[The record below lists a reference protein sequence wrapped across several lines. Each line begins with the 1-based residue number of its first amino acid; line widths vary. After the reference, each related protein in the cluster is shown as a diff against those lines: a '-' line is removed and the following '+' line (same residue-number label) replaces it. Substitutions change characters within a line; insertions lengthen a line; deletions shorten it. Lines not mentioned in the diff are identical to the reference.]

1 MAKLELTFCD
11 VTGTVNKDGS
21 PKKEQLNITMSTGS
35 EHGEGY
41 CYYKVRWTKTILVKD
56 PNIPKKYNSVSSE
69 GSGTMG
75 FAFNLQNARFT
86 KKMYSPNEIYAE
98 VQIAS
103 GTPVSGDIDT
113 KATYTAT
120 IPKDILES
128 SFANKK
134 VILACDDKN
143 VCEDYYIQEV
153 MPTYKKDSMYVTFKI
168 YSPDYLLTQEDYCR
182 TFVSKKLGA
191 EILTDEIKNYKLPYD
206 SNKAVA
212 IDYSNMKHI
221 ILASDDE
228 DGHKA
233 GTEHLFSYLVQYN
246 ESFYDFLKRTTNR
259 WGEFLYYE
267 DKKLVMGYGYAGT
280 NNTEF
285 KNVAESATYCDLT
298 CQQQKQANAGKYNS
312 EAPIDEQIQSN
323 VLKKGEY
330 DTVKTRMNSLANF
343 EKLDGDIYVVKK
355 LAGFLNNDKTIF
367 QFLVDTGV
375 DDIID
380 LEKANKISDE
390 KNDKFN
396 KDYFSKKR
404 TETKFNDN
412 QYNGNEFNQFSEYKP
427 FLNTKTYIEIVEK
440 EFASGRNAIVMD
452 FDTTYPDIKLGQI
465 ITYDGKSYLVVKVEG
480 YQPDILKIVDN
491 TRVVTSVDMTKVL
504 YKVTAVPENRVV
516 IEKEKEVEVEDK
528 TTGKKTKQKQ
538 KFKVYDPTYYP
549 PVIPEGHVRRS
560 GPQLAEVVEGTA
572 DDPLRQNRVRIK
584 YDWQGGKEWSS
595 PWLLSSPGGG
605 ASKSGVYS
613 WHLKGQKVIVDYV
626 AGNIER
632 PYVMGSVET
641 KMPAQMKTYQQVFQT
656 PAEQK
661 ILMTDGSGSG
671 LTALL
676 ASMNPG
682 LKLIQGFWP
691 GSTLPGLDFEKS
703 VNLEGNIELTDKYGF
718 YSIKGSTDERNISI
732 KSPWG
737 DVKINAFTGITISAP
752 NGDVKIKGKNVSI
765 EAGGNLTLTSG
776 KNIKQRWYMDGED
789 ADAVTLASTITKTVT
804 SKAASLLVDI
814 TDLSL
819 IRHLIEVI
827 FKPVE
832 GKVQITAGRYMMLES
847 GGKKAGYPIDAY
859 KQKKMD
865 DYRDAPFGDLV
876 CCKSF
881 EKLKEQVDYNYSRLG
896 SVYNDARQRKEALAT
911 LINEC
916 KNDKNE
922 AQCKGLNEIINAL
935 WDDPTKAKKEI
946 FEFKGIYREIAV
958 NDEVDFGIMA
968 KFLGSVAFM
977 QSFAQIVTDKAF
989 RDQKWADAVA
999 RQNTKKQEMVK
1010 AVKNLALMIK
1020 VLKTFDVSPQQLPAA
1035 YDKLRSVVM
1044 NNKLPDDCLF
1054 LTLKDK
1060 DEYKQFNAEFQVSAD
1075 EKKKVFRK
1083 LVIALVNAFE
1093 IPRSATESDGIGM
1106 KATVFPE
1113 PQPDCSD
1120 ADWTKYCNSIQTL
1133 RKKESKSTWDKVSD
1147 KIASN
1152 IVDPLKGMFDIKGF
1166 MAFNDDC
1173 SFGSSKKGE
1182 ILFASG
1188 DGTMVLDRGIYR
1200 ANVGGW
1206 ENYDDGM
1213 ARPAGNGFV
1222 TRVRN
1227 AMLSL

>member
-35 EHGEGY
+35 EHKEGY
-41 CYYKVRWTKTILVKD
+41 CNYKVTWTKTILVKD
-56 PNIPKKYNSVSSE
+56 PNDPKKYNSKSSKE
-69 GSGTMG
+69 TGTMG

-206 SNKAVA
+206 SNKVVA

-221 ILASDDE
+221 KLASDDE

-396 KDYFSKKR
+396 NDYFSKKR

-632 PYVMGSVET
+632 PYVMGSVEP

-804 SKAASLLVDI
+804 SKAASLLVNI

-819 IRHLIEVI
+819 IRHIIEVI

-832 GKVQITAGRYMMLES
+832 GKLQITAGRYLMMEA
-847 GGKKAGYPIDAY
+847 GGKKAGYPIEAY
-859 KQKKMD
+859 KPKWQDDKKDEND
-865 DYRDAPFGDLV
+865 DDKLCYE
-876 CCKSF
+876 SF
-881 EKLKEQVDYNYSRLG
+881 EKLHLLVYHNYQRHQQMYES
-896 SVYNDARQRKEALAT
+896 ARQSAIVQAQMINACVDKDNNPQCAT
-911 LINEC
+911 LDSIITSLW
-916 KNDKNE
+916 NDPQQDIK
-922 AQCKGLNEIINAL
+922 ALLNFQGVYRDVTK
-935 WDDPTKAKKEI
+935 DDNP
-946 FEFKGIYREIAV
+946 
-958 NDEVDFGIMA
+958 DFAIMA
-968 KFLGSVAFM
+968 KFLKIQQATLVNLAMSDKQKKKKWEQAIAAQQRQKQIMIGSVGLFAMLIRNLKDF
-977 QSFAQIVTDKAF
+977 QLNTDAQIGFEYTQLRDVVTWD
-989 RDQKWADAVA
+989 
-999 RQNTKKQEMVK
+999 N
-1010 AVKNLALMIK
+1010 
-1020 VLKTFDVSPQQLPAA
+1020 
-1035 YDKLRSVVM
+1035 
-1044 NNKLPDDCLF
+1044 LPDDCMF
-1054 LTLKDK
+1054 KKLKDRDPYNK
-1060 DEYKQFNAEFQVSAD
+1060 FAADYHVSDDEI
-1075 EKKKVFRK
+1075 KKVLRK
-1083 LVIALVNAFE
+1083 FFIALVKKFE
-1093 IPRSATESDGIGM
+1093 IKRSATESAGLGLV
-1106 KATVFPE
+1106 ATVFPE
-1113 PQPDCSD
+1113 PSFDCSD
-1120 ADWTKYCNSIQTL
+1120 ADWAKYVRSIQNI
-1133 RKKESKSTWDKVSD
+1133 RKKEEKSTKEKVGEA
-1147 KIASN
+1147 IGNA
-1152 IVDPLKGMFDIKGF
+1152 ILDPLKGMFDYKGF
-1166 MAFNDDC
+1166 KAFYDDF
-1173 SFGSSKKGE
+1173 SYGSSKKGE

-1200 ANVGGW
+1200 ANVGGMDS
-1206 ENYDDGM
+1206 ESDDPM
-1213 ARPAGNGFV
+1213 RPEDNGPA
-1222 TRVRN
+1222 TRVRK
-1227 AMLSL
+1227 AMLRA

>member
-1 MAKLELTFCD
+1 MAKFELTFCG
-11 VTGTVNKDGS
+11 VTDTLKPDGS
-21 PKKEQLNITMSTGS
+21 KESSINITMSTGS
-35 EHGEGY
+35 EHKEGY
-41 CYYKVRWTKTILVKD
+41 CYYKVPWTKTALVRD
-56 PNIPKKYNSVSSE
+56 PNDPRKSSSVKSE
-69 GSGTMG
+69 GSGTTC
-75 FAFNLQNARFT
+75 FALNLQNGRFT
-86 KKMYSPNEIYAE
+86 KKMYSPNEIHAE
-98 VQIAS
+98 VQIAP
-103 GTPVSGDIDT
+103 GTSDNEQKNSNVTLLASIPRDT
-113 KATYTAT
+113 
-120 IPKDILES
+120 LEA
-128 SFANKK
+128 SFLNKK
-134 VILACDDKN
+134 VILKCDDKL
-143 VCEDYYIQEV
+143 VCDDYFVQEIK
-153 MPTYKKDSMYVTFKI
+153 PTYKKDAMYVTFKM
-168 YSPDYLLTQEDYCR
+168 YSPDFLLTQEDYCR
-182 TFVSKKLGA
+182 TFVSQKLG
-191 EILTDEIKNYKLPYD
+191 EDILKNEIKNYKLPYD
-206 SNKAVA
+206 ATKTVDF
-212 IDYSNMKHI
+212 DYANMKHI
-221 ILASDDE
+221 KLAKDK
-228 DGHKA
+228 DGNKA
-233 GTEHLFSYLVQYN
+233 GTEHLFPYLVQYN

-259 WGEFLYYE
+259 WGEFMYYE
-267 DKKLVMGYGYAGT
+267 DKKLLIGYGYAAIA
-280 NNTEF
+280 NTDY
-285 KNVAESATYCDLT
+285 KASAESVTYCDLT
-298 CQQQKQANAGKYNS
+298 SQQKQSNPGQLNA
-312 EAPIDEQIQSN
+312 EAPIDEQI
-323 VLKKGEY
+323 LKNDLLKGKY
-330 DTVKTRMNSLANF
+330 DTVKTRMNSLLHF
-343 EKLDGDIYVVKK
+343 KDLDGDIYVVKK
-355 LAGFLNNDKTIF
+355 LAAFLNNDKTIF

-380 LEKANKISDE
+380 LEKANMLSDE
-390 KNDKFN
+390 KNDKFDS
-396 KDYFSKKR
+396 DYFSKKR
-404 TETKFNDN
+404 KETKFNDN
-412 QYNGNEFNQFSEYKP
+412 QFNGSTEFNQFSEYKP
-427 FLNTKTYIEIVEK
+427 FLNTKEYINIVEK

-465 ITYDGKSYLVVKVEG
+465 ITYDKKTYLVVNVEG
-480 YQPDILKIVDN
+480 YQPEKMAIVDN
-491 TRVVTSVDMTKVL
+491 QYVDVRVDMSKVC
-504 YKVTAVPENRVV
+504 YKVTAVPADSSVV
-516 IEKEKEVEVEDK
+516 EEKEVEVTDK
-528 TTGKKTKQKQ
+528 ETGDKKTEKV
-538 KFKVYDPTYYP
+538 KVYEYTSYP
-549 PVIPEGHVRRS
+549 SVIPEGHIRRS
-560 GPQLAEVVEGTA
+560 GPQLAEVVEGTKE
-572 DDPLRQNRVRIK
+572 DPLRQNRVRIK
-584 YDWQGGKEWSS
+584 YGWQGDKEWSS
-595 PWLLSSPGGG
+595 PWLLYSPAGGS
-605 ASKSGVYS
+605 SKSGAYN
-613 WHLKGQKVIVDYV
+613 WHFPGQKVIVNYV

-632 PYVMGSVET
+632 PYVMGSVEA

-661 ILMTDGSGSG
+661 ILMTDGTGAG

-676 ASMNPG
+676 ASFNPG
-682 LKLIQGFWP
+682 LKLLQGFWP
-691 GSTLPGLDFEKS
+691 GDSLPGLDFEKS
-703 VNLEGNIELTDKYGF
+703 ANLEGNIELTDKYGF
-718 YSIKGSTDERNISI
+718 YSIKGSTNERNISI

-804 SKAASLLVDI
+804 SKAASLLVNI

-819 IRHLIEVI
+819 IRHIIEVI

-916 KNDKNE
+916 KNDKGE
-922 AQCKGLNEIINAL
+922 AQCKGLDEIINAL

-946 FEFKGIYREIAV
+946 FEFKGIYRDVKEDDDIDEDIIKNFLPALGMIAQRRMEDP
-958 NDEVDFGIMA
+958 NFRRRRWQDAI
-968 KFLGSVAFM
+968 
-977 QSFAQIVTDKAF
+977 AQQTIK
-989 RDQKWADAVA
+989 KDA
-999 RQNTKKQEMVK
+999 MVK
-1010 AVKNLALMIK
+1010 AVKKLALMIK

-1075 EKKKVFRK
+1075 ETKKVFRK

-1213 ARPAGNGFV
+1213 DRPAGNGFV

-1227 AMLSL
+1227 VMLSL

>member
-35 EHGEGY
+35 EHKEGY
-41 CYYKVRWTKTILVKD
+41 CNYKVTWTKTILVKD
-56 PNIPKKYNSVSSE
+56 PNDPKKYNSKSSKE
-69 GSGTMG
+69 TGTMG

-396 KDYFSKKR
+396 KDYFCKKR

-632 PYVMGSVET
+632 PYVMGSVEP

-804 SKAASLLVDI
+804 SKAASLLVNI

-819 IRHLIEVI
+819 IRHIIEVI
-827 FKPVE
+827 F
-832 GKVQITAGRYMMLES
+832 MMEA
-847 GGKKAGYPIDAY
+847 GGKKAGYPIEAY
-859 KQKKMD
+859 KPKWQDDKKDEND
-865 DYRDAPFGDLV
+865 DDKLCYE
-876 CCKSF
+876 SF
-881 EKLKEQVDYNYSRLG
+881 EKLHLLVYHNYQRHQQMYES
-896 SVYNDARQRKEALAT
+896 ARQSAIVQAQMINACVDKDNNPQCAT
-911 LINEC
+911 LDSIITSLW
-916 KNDKNE
+916 NDPQQDIK
-922 AQCKGLNEIINAL
+922 ALLNFQGVYRDVTK
-935 WDDPTKAKKEI
+935 DDNP
-946 FEFKGIYREIAV
+946 
-958 NDEVDFGIMA
+958 DFAIMA
-968 KFLGSVAFM
+968 KFLKIQQATLVNLAMSDKQKKKKWEEAIAAQQRQKQIMIGSVGLFAMLIRNLKDF
-977 QSFAQIVTDKAF
+977 QLNTDAQIGFEYTQLRDVVTWD
-989 RDQKWADAVA
+989 
-999 RQNTKKQEMVK
+999 N
-1010 AVKNLALMIK
+1010 
-1020 VLKTFDVSPQQLPAA
+1020 
-1035 YDKLRSVVM
+1035 
-1044 NNKLPDDCLF
+1044 LPDDCMF
-1054 LTLKDK
+1054 KKLKDRDPYNK
-1060 DEYKQFNAEFQVSAD
+1060 FAADYHVSDDEI
-1075 EKKKVFRK
+1075 KKVLRK
-1083 LVIALVNAFE
+1083 FFIALVKKFE
-1093 IPRSATESDGIGM
+1093 IKRSATESAGLGLV
-1106 KATVFPE
+1106 ATVFPE
-1113 PQPDCSD
+1113 PSFDCSD
-1120 ADWTKYCNSIQTL
+1120 ADWAKYVRSIQNI
-1133 RKKESKSTWDKVSD
+1133 RKKEEKSTKEKVGEA
-1147 KIASN
+1147 IGNA
-1152 IVDPLKGMFDIKGF
+1152 ILDPLKGMFDYKGF
-1166 MAFNDDC
+1166 KAFYDDF
-1173 SFGSSKKGE
+1173 SYGSSKKGE

-1200 ANVGGW
+1200 ANVGGMDS
-1206 ENYDDGM
+1206 ESDDPM
-1213 ARPAGNGFV
+1213 RPEDNGPA
-1222 TRVRN
+1222 TRVRK
-1227 AMLSL
+1227 AMLRA

>member
-35 EHGEGY
+35 EHKEGY
-41 CYYKVRWTKTILVKD
+41 CYYKVTWTKTILVKD
-56 PNIPKKYNSVSSE
+56 PNDPKKYNSKSSKE
-69 GSGTMG
+69 TGTMG

-632 PYVMGSVET
+632 PYVMGSVEP

-804 SKAASLLVDI
+804 SKAASLLVNI

-819 IRHLIEVI
+819 IRHIIEVI
-827 FKPVE
+827 F
-832 GKVQITAGRYMMLES
+832 
-847 GGKKAGYPIDAY
+847 YPIEAY
-859 KQKKMD
+859 KPKWQDDKKD
-865 DYRDAPFGDLV
+865 ENDNDKLCYE
-876 CCKSF
+876 SF
-881 EKLKEQVDYNYSRLG
+881 EKLHLLVYHNYQRHQQMYES
-896 SVYNDARQRKEALAT
+896 ARQSAIVQAQMINACVDKDNNPQCAT
-911 LINEC
+911 LDSIITSLW
-916 KNDKNE
+916 NDPQQDIK
-922 AQCKGLNEIINAL
+922 ALLNFQGVYRDVTK
-935 WDDPTKAKKEI
+935 DDNP
-946 FEFKGIYREIAV
+946 
-958 NDEVDFGIMA
+958 DFAIMA
-968 KFLGSVAFM
+968 KFLKIQQATLVNLAMSDKQKKKKWEEAIAAQQRQKQIMIGSVGLFAMLIRNLKDF
-977 QSFAQIVTDKAF
+977 QLNTDAQIGFEYTQLRDVVTWD
-989 RDQKWADAVA
+989 
-999 RQNTKKQEMVK
+999 N
-1010 AVKNLALMIK
+1010 
-1020 VLKTFDVSPQQLPAA
+1020 
-1035 YDKLRSVVM
+1035 
-1044 NNKLPDDCLF
+1044 LPDDCMF
-1054 LTLKDK
+1054 KKLKDRDPYNK
-1060 DEYKQFNAEFQVSAD
+1060 FAADYHVSDDEI
-1075 EKKKVFRK
+1075 KKVLRK
-1083 LVIALVNAFE
+1083 FFIALVKKFE
-1093 IPRSATESDGIGM
+1093 IKRSATESAGLGLV
-1106 KATVFPE
+1106 ATVFPE
-1113 PQPDCSD
+1113 PSFDCSD
-1120 ADWTKYCNSIQTL
+1120 ADWAKYVRSIQNI
-1133 RKKESKSTWDKVSD
+1133 RKKEEKSTKEKVGEA
-1147 KIASN
+1147 IGNA
-1152 IVDPLKGMFDIKGF
+1152 ILDPLKGMFDYKGF
-1166 MAFNDDC
+1166 KAFYDDF
-1173 SFGSSKKGE
+1173 SYGSSKKGE

-1200 ANVGGW
+1200 ANVGGMDS
-1206 ENYDDGM
+1206 ESDDPM
-1213 ARPAGNGFV
+1213 RPEDNGPA
-1222 TRVRN
+1222 TRVRK
-1227 AMLSL
+1227 AMLRA

>member
-1 MAKLELTFCD
+1 
-11 VTGTVNKDGS
+11 
-21 PKKEQLNITMSTGS
+21 
-35 EHGEGY
+35 
-41 CYYKVRWTKTILVKD
+41 
-56 PNIPKKYNSVSSE
+56 
-69 GSGTMG
+69 
-75 FAFNLQNARFT
+75 
-86 KKMYSPNEIYAE
+86 
-98 VQIAS
+98 
-103 GTPVSGDIDT
+103 
-113 KATYTAT
+113 
-120 IPKDILES
+120 
-128 SFANKK
+128 
-134 VILACDDKN
+134 
-143 VCEDYYIQEV
+143 
-153 MPTYKKDSMYVTFKI
+153 
-168 YSPDYLLTQEDYCR
+168 
-182 TFVSKKLGA
+182 
-191 EILTDEIKNYKLPYD
+191 
-206 SNKAVA
+206 
-212 IDYSNMKHI
+212 
-221 ILASDDE
+221 
-228 DGHKA
+228 
-233 GTEHLFSYLVQYN
+233 
-246 ESFYDFLKRTTNR
+246 
-259 WGEFLYYE
+259 
-267 DKKLVMGYGYAGT
+267 
-280 NNTEF
+280 
-285 KNVAESATYCDLT
+285 
-298 CQQQKQANAGKYNS
+298 
-312 EAPIDEQIQSN
+312 
-323 VLKKGEY
+323 
-330 DTVKTRMNSLANF
+330 
-343 EKLDGDIYVVKK
+343 
-355 LAGFLNNDKTIF
+355 
-367 QFLVDTGV
+367 
-375 DDIID
+375 
-380 LEKANKISDE
+380 
-390 KNDKFN
+390 
-396 KDYFSKKR
+396 
-404 TETKFNDN
+404 
-412 QYNGNEFNQFSEYKP
+412 
-427 FLNTKTYIEIVEK
+427 
-440 EFASGRNAIVMD
+440 
-452 FDTTYPDIKLGQI
+452 
-465 ITYDGKSYLVVKVEG
+465 
-480 YQPDILKIVDN
+480 
-491 TRVVTSVDMTKVL
+491 
-504 YKVTAVPENRVV
+504 
-516 IEKEKEVEVEDK
+516 
-528 TTGKKTKQKQ
+528 
-538 KFKVYDPTYYP
+538 
-549 PVIPEGHVRRS
+549 
-560 GPQLAEVVEGTA
+560 
-572 DDPLRQNRVRIK
+572 
-584 YDWQGGKEWSS
+584 
-595 PWLLSSPGGG
+595 
-605 ASKSGVYS
+605 
-613 WHLKGQKVIVDYV
+613 
-626 AGNIER
+626 
-632 PYVMGSVET
+632 
-641 KMPAQMKTYQQVFQT
+641 MPAQMKTYQQVFQT

-661 ILMTDGSGSG
+661 ILMTDGTGAG

-676 ASMNPG
+676 ASFNPG
-682 LKLIQGFWP
+682 LKLLQGFWP
-691 GSTLPGLDFEKS
+691 GDSLPGLDFEKS
-703 VNLEGNIELTDKYGF
+703 ANLEGNIELTDKYGF
-718 YSIKGSTDERNISI
+718 YSIKGSTNDRNVSI

-737 DVKINAFTGITISAP
+737 DVKIDAFTGITISAP

-804 SKAASLLVDI
+804 SKAASLLVNI

-819 IRHLIEVI
+819 IRHIIEVI

-916 KNDKNE
+916 KNDKGE
-922 AQCKGLNEIINAL
+922 AQCKGLDEIINAL

-946 FEFKGIYREIAV
+946 FEFKGIYRDVKEDDDIDEDIIKNFLPALGMIAQRRMEDP
-958 NDEVDFGIMA
+958 N
-968 KFLGSVAFM
+968 
-977 QSFAQIVTDKAF
+977 F
-989 RDQKWADAVA
+989 RRRRWQDAIS
-999 RQNTKKQEMVK
+999 QQTIKKDAMVK
-1010 AVKNLALMIK
+1010 AVKKLALMIK

-1075 EKKKVFRK
+1075 ETKKVFRK

-1213 ARPAGNGFV
+1213 DRPAGNGFV

-1227 AMLSL
+1227 VMLSL

>member
-35 EHGEGY
+35 EHKEGY
-41 CYYKVRWTKTILVKD
+41 CNYKVTWTKTILVKD
-56 PNIPKKYNSVSSE
+56 PNDPKKYNSKSSKE
-69 GSGTMG
+69 TGTMG

-168 YSPDYLLTQEDYCR
+168 YSPDYMLTQEDYCR

-528 TTGKKTKQKQ
+528 TTGQKTKQKQ

-632 PYVMGSVET
+632 PYVMGSVEP

-804 SKAASLLVDI
+804 SKAASLLVNI

-819 IRHLIEVI
+819 IRHIIEVI
-827 FKPVE
+827 F
-832 GKVQITAGRYMMLES
+832 
-847 GGKKAGYPIDAY
+847 GGKKAGYPIEAY
-859 KQKKMD
+859 KPKWQDDKKDEND
-865 DYRDAPFGDLV
+865 DDKLCYE
-876 CCKSF
+876 SF
-881 EKLKEQVDYNYSRLG
+881 EKLHLLVYHNYQRHQQMYES
-896 SVYNDARQRKEALAT
+896 ARQSAIVQAQMINACVDKDNNPQCAT
-911 LINEC
+911 LDSIITSLW
-916 KNDKNE
+916 NDPQQDIK
-922 AQCKGLNEIINAL
+922 ALLNFQGVYRDVTK
-935 WDDPTKAKKEI
+935 DDNP
-946 FEFKGIYREIAV
+946 
-958 NDEVDFGIMA
+958 DFAIMA
-968 KFLGSVAFM
+968 KFLKIQQATLVNLAMSDKQKKKKWEQAIAAQQRQKQIMIGSVGLFAMLIRNLKDF
-977 QSFAQIVTDKAF
+977 QLNTDAQIGFEYTQLRDVVTWD
-989 RDQKWADAVA
+989 
-999 RQNTKKQEMVK
+999 N
-1010 AVKNLALMIK
+1010 
-1020 VLKTFDVSPQQLPAA
+1020 
-1035 YDKLRSVVM
+1035 
-1044 NNKLPDDCLF
+1044 LPDDCMF
-1054 LTLKDK
+1054 KKLKDRDPYNK
-1060 DEYKQFNAEFQVSAD
+1060 FAADYHVSDDEI
-1075 EKKKVFRK
+1075 KKVLRK
-1083 LVIALVNAFE
+1083 FFIALVKKFE
-1093 IPRSATESDGIGM
+1093 IKRSATESAGLGLV
-1106 KATVFPE
+1106 ATVFPE
-1113 PQPDCSD
+1113 PSFDCSD
-1120 ADWTKYCNSIQTL
+1120 ADWAKYVRSIQNI
-1133 RKKESKSTWDKVSD
+1133 RKKEEKSTKEKVGEA
-1147 KIASN
+1147 IGNA
-1152 IVDPLKGMFDIKGF
+1152 ILDPLKGMFDYKGF
-1166 MAFNDDC
+1166 MAFYDDF
-1173 SFGSSKKGE
+1173 SYGSSKKGE

-1200 ANVGGW
+1200 ANVGGMDS
-1206 ENYDDGM
+1206 ESDDPM
-1213 ARPAGNGFV
+1213 RPEDNGPA
-1222 TRVRN
+1222 TRVRK
-1227 AMLSL
+1227 AMLRA

>member
-1 MAKLELTFCD
+1 MAKLELTFWG
-11 VTGTVNKDGS
+11 VTGTLNSDGS
-21 PKKEQLNITMSTGS
+21 PKGPINITMTTGS
-35 EHGEGY
+35 EHKEGY
-41 CYYKVRWTKTILVKD
+41 CYYDVPWTKITLVRNANNPTKFD
-56 PNIPKKYNSVSSE
+56 PISSE
-69 GSGTMG
+69 SSGRIC
-75 FAFNLQNARFT
+75 FALNLQNGRFT

-98 VQIAS
+98 IQIAPGS
-103 GTPVSGDIDT
+103 EDDSQEDDNVTYLASIARDT
-113 KATYTAT
+113 
-120 IPKDILES
+120 LEA
-128 SFANKK
+128 SFLNKK
-134 VILACDDKN
+134 VTLKCDDKM
-143 VCEDYYIQEV
+143 VCEDYYVQEI
-153 MPTYKKDSMYVTFKI
+153 MPTYKKDAMYVTFKM
-168 YSPDYLLTQEDYCR
+168 YSPDFLLTQENYCR

-191 EILTDEIKNYKLPYD
+191 EILTDEIKNYTLPFD
-206 SNKAVA
+206 SKTAVS
-212 IDYSNMKHI
+212 IDFANMKHI
-221 ILASDDE
+221 KLAKDDE

-267 DKKLVMGYGYAGT
+267 DKKLLMGYGYAGT
-280 NNTEF
+280 NNTDY
-285 KNVAESATYCDLT
+285 KNVASSATYSDLT
-298 CQQQKQANAGKYNS
+298 SQLKQSNAGTFNS
-312 EAPIDEQIQSN
+312 EAPIDAQIQSN
-323 VLKKGEY
+323 LLTKGKY
-330 DTVKTRMNSLANF
+330 DTVKTRMNSLADFKN
-343 EKLDGDIYVVKK
+343 LDGDIYVVKK
-355 LAGFLNNDKTIF
+355 LAAFLNNDKTIF

-380 LEKANKISDE
+380 LEKANMLSDE
-390 KNDKFN
+390 KNDKFDS
-396 KDYFSKKR
+396 DYFSKKR
-404 TETKFNDN
+404 KETKFNDN
-412 QYNGNEFNQFSEYKP
+412 QFNGSTEFNQFSEYKP
-427 FLNTKTYIEIVEK
+427 FLDTKAYIGIVEK

-452 FDTTYPDIKLGQI
+452 FDTTYPDIKLGQVVI
-465 ITYDGKSYLVVKVEG
+465 YDKKNYLVVKVEG
-480 YQPDILKIVDN
+480 YQPEVLKIVDN
-491 TRVVTSVDMTKVL
+491 TRVVHMVDMTKVC

-516 IEKEKEVEVEDK
+516 TEEEKEVEVEDK
-528 TTGKKTKQKQ
+528 KTGQKKKEKQKV
-538 KFKVYDPTYYP
+538 KVYDPTYYP
-549 PVIPEGHVRRS
+549 PVIPEGHIRRS
-560 GPQLAEVVEGTA
+560 GPQLAEVVEGTK
-572 DDPLRQNRVRIK
+572 DDPLRKNRVRIK
-584 YDWQGGKEWSS
+584 YDWQGDKEWSS
-595 PWLLSSPGGG
+595 PWLLYSPGGG
-605 ASKSGVYS
+605 ASKAGVYS
-613 WHLKGQKVIVDYV
+613 WHEKGQKVMVDYV

-632 PYVMGSVET
+632 PYVTGSVELG
-641 KMPAQMKTYQQVFQT
+641 MPAQLKTYQQVFQT

-661 ILMTDGSGSG
+661 ILMTDGTGAG

-676 ASMNPG
+676 ASINPG
-682 LKLIQGFWP
+682 FKLIQSFWP
-691 GSTLPGLDFEKS
+691 GSTLPGLDFEKN

-718 YSIKGSTDERNISI
+718 YSIKGSTNDRNVSI

-737 DVKINAFTGITISAP
+737 DVKIDAFTGITISAP

-804 SKAASLLVDI
+804 SKAASLLVNI

-819 IRHLIEVI
+819 IRHIIEVI

-916 KNDKNE
+916 KNDKGE
-922 AQCKGLNEIINAL
+922 AQCKGLDEIINSL

-946 FEFKGIYREIAV
+946 FEFKGIYRDVKEDDDI
-958 NDEVDFGIMA
+958 DEAIIR
-968 KFLGSVAFM
+968 KFLALGMVAQRRMEDPNFRRRRW
-977 QSFAQIVTDKAF
+977 QDAIAQQTIK
-989 RDQKWADAVA
+989 KDA
-999 RQNTKKQEMVK
+999 MVK
-1010 AVKNLALMIK
+1010 AVKKLALMIK

-1213 ARPAGNGFV
+1213 DRPAGNGFV

>member
-21 PKKEQLNITMSTGS
+21 PTKEQLNITMSTGS
-35 EHGEGY
+35 EHKEGY
-41 CYYKVRWTKTILVKD
+41 CYYKVTWTKTILVKD
-56 PNIPKKYNSVSSE
+56 PNDPKKYNSKSSKE
-69 GSGTMG
+69 TGTMG

-528 TTGKKTKQKQ
+528 TTGQKTKQKQ

-632 PYVMGSVET
+632 PYVMGSVEP

-776 KNIKQRWYMDGED
+776 KNI
-789 ADAVTLASTITKTVT
+789 STITKTVT
-804 SKAASLLVDI
+804 SKAASLLVNI

-819 IRHLIEVI
+819 IRHIIEVI

-832 GKVQITAGRYMMLES
+832 GKLQITAGRYLMMEA
-847 GGKKAGYPIDAY
+847 GGKKAGYPIEAY
-859 KQKKMD
+859 KPKWQDDKKDEND
-865 DYRDAPFGDLV
+865 DDKLCYE
-876 CCKSF
+876 SF
-881 EKLKEQVDYNYSRLG
+881 EKLHLLVYHNYQRHQQMYES
-896 SVYNDARQRKEALAT
+896 ARQSAIVQAQMINACVDKDNNPQCAT
-911 LINEC
+911 LDSIITSLW
-916 KNDKNE
+916 NDPQQDIK
-922 AQCKGLNEIINAL
+922 ALLNFQGVYRDVTK
-935 WDDPTKAKKEI
+935 DDNP
-946 FEFKGIYREIAV
+946 
-958 NDEVDFGIMA
+958 DFAIMA
-968 KFLGSVAFM
+968 KFLKIQQATLVNLAMSDKQKKKKWEEAIAAQQRQKQIMIGSVGLFAMLIRNLKDFLLNTD
-977 QSFAQIVTDKAF
+977 AQIGFEYTQLRDVVTWD
-989 RDQKWADAVA
+989 
-999 RQNTKKQEMVK
+999 N
-1010 AVKNLALMIK
+1010 
-1020 VLKTFDVSPQQLPAA
+1020 
-1035 YDKLRSVVM
+1035 
-1044 NNKLPDDCLF
+1044 LPDDCMF
-1054 LTLKDK
+1054 KKLKDRDPYNK
-1060 DEYKQFNAEFQVSAD
+1060 FAADYHVSDDEI
-1075 EKKKVFRK
+1075 KKVLRK
-1083 LVIALVNAFE
+1083 FFIALVKKFE
-1093 IPRSATESDGIGM
+1093 IKRSATESAGLGLV
-1106 KATVFPE
+1106 ATVFPE
-1113 PQPDCSD
+1113 PSFDCSD
-1120 ADWTKYCNSIQTL
+1120 ADWAKYVRSIQNI
-1133 RKKESKSTWDKVSD
+1133 RKKEEKSTKEKVGEA
-1147 KIASN
+1147 IGNA
-1152 IVDPLKGMFDIKGF
+1152 ILDPLKGMFDYKGF
-1166 MAFNDDC
+1166 KAFYDDF
-1173 SFGSSKKGE
+1173 SYGSSKKGE

-1200 ANVGGW
+1200 ANVGGMDS
-1206 ENYDDGM
+1206 ESDDPM
-1213 ARPAGNGFV
+1213 RPEDNGPA
-1222 TRVRN
+1222 TRVRK
-1227 AMLSL
+1227 AMLRA

>member
-35 EHGEGY
+35 EHKEGY
-41 CYYKVRWTKTILVKD
+41 CYYKVTWTKTILVKD
-56 PNIPKKYNSVSSE
+56 PNDPKKYNSKSSKE
-69 GSGTMG
+69 TGTMG

-632 PYVMGSVET
+632 PYVMGSVEP

-804 SKAASLLVDI
+804 SKAASLLVNI

-819 IRHLIEVI
+819 IRHIIEVI
-827 FKPVE
+827 F
-832 GKVQITAGRYMMLES
+832 
-847 GGKKAGYPIDAY
+847 GGKKAGYPIEAY
-859 KQKKMD
+859 KPKWQDDKKD
-865 DYRDAPFGDLV
+865 ENDNDKLCYE
-876 CCKSF
+876 SF
-881 EKLKEQVDYNYSRLG
+881 EKLHLLVYHNYQRHQQMYES
-896 SVYNDARQRKEALAT
+896 ARQSAIVQAQMINACVDKDNNPQCAT
-911 LINEC
+911 LDSIITSLW
-916 KNDKNE
+916 NDPQQDIK
-922 AQCKGLNEIINAL
+922 ALLNFQGVYRDVTK
-935 WDDPTKAKKEI
+935 DDNP
-946 FEFKGIYREIAV
+946 
-958 NDEVDFGIMA
+958 DFAIMA
-968 KFLGSVAFM
+968 KFLKIQQATLVNLAMSDKQKKKKWEEAIAAQQRQKQIMIGSVGLFAMLIRNLKDF
-977 QSFAQIVTDKAF
+977 QLNTDAQIGFEYTQLRDVVTWD
-989 RDQKWADAVA
+989 
-999 RQNTKKQEMVK
+999 N
-1010 AVKNLALMIK
+1010 
-1020 VLKTFDVSPQQLPAA
+1020 
-1035 YDKLRSVVM
+1035 
-1044 NNKLPDDCLF
+1044 LPDDCMF
-1054 LTLKDK
+1054 KKLKDRDPYNK
-1060 DEYKQFNAEFQVSAD
+1060 FAADYHVSDDEI
-1075 EKKKVFRK
+1075 KKVLRK
-1083 LVIALVNAFE
+1083 FFIALVKKFE
-1093 IPRSATESDGIGM
+1093 IKRSATESAGLGLV
-1106 KATVFPE
+1106 ATVFPE
-1113 PQPDCSD
+1113 PSFDCSD
-1120 ADWTKYCNSIQTL
+1120 ADWAKYVRSIQNI
-1133 RKKESKSTWDKVSD
+1133 RKKEEKSTKEKVGEA
-1147 KIASN
+1147 IGNA
-1152 IVDPLKGMFDIKGF
+1152 ILDPLKGMFDYKGF
-1166 MAFNDDC
+1166 KAFYDDF
-1173 SFGSSKKGE
+1173 SYGSSKKGE

-1200 ANVGGW
+1200 ANVGGMDS
-1206 ENYDDGM
+1206 ESDDPM
-1213 ARPAGNGFV
+1213 RPEDNGPA
-1222 TRVRN
+1222 TRVRK
-1227 AMLSL
+1227 AMLRA

>member
-35 EHGEGY
+35 EHKEGY
-41 CYYKVRWTKTILVKD
+41 CNYKVTWTKTILVKD
-56 PNIPKKYNSVSSE
+56 PNDPKKYNSKSSKE
-69 GSGTMG
+69 TGTMG

-528 TTGKKTKQKQ
+528 TTGQKTKQKQ

-632 PYVMGSVET
+632 PYVMGSVEP

-819 IRHLIEVI
+819 IRHIIEVI

-832 GKVQITAGRYMMLES
+832 GKLQITAGRYLMMEA
-847 GGKKAGYPIDAY
+847 GGKKAGYPIEAY
-859 KQKKMD
+859 KPKWQDDKKDEND
-865 DYRDAPFGDLV
+865 DDKLCYE
-876 CCKSF
+876 SF
-881 EKLKEQVDYNYSRLG
+881 EKLHLLVYHNYQRHQQMYES
-896 SVYNDARQRKEALAT
+896 ARQSAIVQAQMINACVDKDNNPQCAT
-911 LINEC
+911 LDSIITSLW
-916 KNDKNE
+916 NDPQQDIK
-922 AQCKGLNEIINAL
+922 ALLNFQGVYRDVTK
-935 WDDPTKAKKEI
+935 DDNP
-946 FEFKGIYREIAV
+946 
-958 NDEVDFGIMA
+958 DFAIMA
-968 KFLGSVAFM
+968 KFLKIQQATLVNLAMSDKQKKKKWEQAIAAQQRQKQIMIGSVGLFAMLIRNLKDF
-977 QSFAQIVTDKAF
+977 QLNTDAQIGFEYTQLRDVVTWD
-989 RDQKWADAVA
+989 
-999 RQNTKKQEMVK
+999 N
-1010 AVKNLALMIK
+1010 
-1020 VLKTFDVSPQQLPAA
+1020 
-1035 YDKLRSVVM
+1035 
-1044 NNKLPDDCLF
+1044 LPDDCMF
-1054 LTLKDK
+1054 KKLKDRDPYNK
-1060 DEYKQFNAEFQVSAD
+1060 FAADYHVSDDEI
-1075 EKKKVFRK
+1075 KKVLRK
-1083 LVIALVNAFE
+1083 FFIALVKKFE
-1093 IPRSATESDGIGM
+1093 IKRSATESAGLGLV
-1106 KATVFPE
+1106 ATVFPE
-1113 PQPDCSD
+1113 PSFDCSD
-1120 ADWTKYCNSIQTL
+1120 ADWAKYVRSIQNI
-1133 RKKESKSTWDKVSD
+1133 RKKKEKSTKEKVGEA
-1147 KIASN
+1147 IGNA
-1152 IVDPLKGMFDIKGF
+1152 ILDPLKGMFDYKGF
-1166 MAFNDDC
+1166 KAFYDDF
-1173 SFGSSKKGE
+1173 SYGSSKKGE

-1200 ANVGGW
+1200 ANVGGMDS
-1206 ENYDDGM
+1206 ESDDPM
-1213 ARPAGNGFV
+1213 RPEDNGPA
-1222 TRVRN
+1222 TRVRK
-1227 AMLSL
+1227 AMLRA

>member
-35 EHGEGY
+35 EHKEGY
-41 CYYKVRWTKTILVKD
+41 CNYKVTWTKTILVKD
-56 PNIPKKYNSVSSE
+56 PNDPKKYNSKSSKE
-69 GSGTMG
+69 TGTMG

-528 TTGKKTKQKQ
+528 TTGQKTKQKQ

-632 PYVMGSVET
+632 PYVMGSVEP

-804 SKAASLLVDI
+804 SKAASLLVNI

-819 IRHLIEVI
+819 IRHIIEVI
-827 FKPVE
+827 F
-832 GKVQITAGRYMMLES
+832 MMEA
-847 GGKKAGYPIDAY
+847 GGKKAGYPIEAY
-859 KQKKMD
+859 KPKWQDDKKDEND
-865 DYRDAPFGDLV
+865 DDKLCYE
-876 CCKSF
+876 SF
-881 EKLKEQVDYNYSRLG
+881 EKLHLLVYHNYQRHQQMYES
-896 SVYNDARQRKEALAT
+896 ARQSAIVQAQMINACVDKDNNPQCAT
-911 LINEC
+911 LDSIITSLW
-916 KNDKNE
+916 NDPQQDIK
-922 AQCKGLNEIINAL
+922 ALLNFQGVYRDVTK
-935 WDDPTKAKKEI
+935 DDNP
-946 FEFKGIYREIAV
+946 
-958 NDEVDFGIMA
+958 DFAIMA
-968 KFLGSVAFM
+968 KFLKIQQATLVNLAMSDKQKKKKWEQAIAAQQRQKQIMIGSVGLFAMLIRNLKDF
-977 QSFAQIVTDKAF
+977 QLNTDAQIGFEYTQLRDVVTWD
-989 RDQKWADAVA
+989 
-999 RQNTKKQEMVK
+999 N
-1010 AVKNLALMIK
+1010 
-1020 VLKTFDVSPQQLPAA
+1020 
-1035 YDKLRSVVM
+1035 
-1044 NNKLPDDCLF
+1044 LPDDCMF
-1054 LTLKDK
+1054 KKLKDRDPYNK
-1060 DEYKQFNAEFQVSAD
+1060 FAADYHVSDDEI
-1075 EKKKVFRK
+1075 KKVLRK
-1083 LVIALVNAFE
+1083 FFIALVKKFE
-1093 IPRSATESDGIGM
+1093 IKRSATESAGLGLV
-1106 KATVFPE
+1106 ATVFPE
-1113 PQPDCSD
+1113 PSFDCSD
-1120 ADWTKYCNSIQTL
+1120 ADWAKYVRSIQNI
-1133 RKKESKSTWDKVSD
+1133 RKKKEKSTKEKVGEA
-1147 KIASN
+1147 IGNA
-1152 IVDPLKGMFDIKGF
+1152 ILDPLKGMFDYKGF
-1166 MAFNDDC
+1166 KAFYDDF
-1173 SFGSSKKGE
+1173 SYGSSKKGE

-1200 ANVGGW
+1200 ANVGGMDS
-1206 ENYDDGM
+1206 ESDDPM
-1213 ARPAGNGFV
+1213 RPEDNGPA
-1222 TRVRN
+1222 TRVRK
-1227 AMLSL
+1227 AMLRA

>member
-35 EHGEGY
+35 EHKEGY
-41 CYYKVRWTKTILVKD
+41 CYYKVTWTKTILVKD
-56 PNIPKKYNSVSSE
+56 PNDPKKYNSKSSKE
-69 GSGTMG
+69 TGTMG

-632 PYVMGSVET
+632 PYVMGSVEP

-804 SKAASLLVDI
+804 SKAASLLVNI

-819 IRHLIEVI
+819 IRHIIEVI
-827 FKPVE
+827 F
-832 GKVQITAGRYMMLES
+832 GRYLMMEA
-847 GGKKAGYPIDAY
+847 GGKKAGYPIEAY
-859 KQKKMD
+859 KPKWQDDKKDEND
-865 DYRDAPFGDLV
+865 DDKLCYE
-876 CCKSF
+876 SF
-881 EKLKEQVDYNYSRLG
+881 EKLHLLVYHNYQRHQQMYES
-896 SVYNDARQRKEALAT
+896 ARQSAIVQAQMINACVDKDNNPQCAT
-911 LINEC
+911 LDSIITSLW
-916 KNDKNE
+916 NDPQQDIK
-922 AQCKGLNEIINAL
+922 ALLNFQGVYRDVTK
-935 WDDPTKAKKEI
+935 DDNP
-946 FEFKGIYREIAV
+946 
-958 NDEVDFGIMA
+958 DFAIMA
-968 KFLGSVAFM
+968 KFLKIQQATLVNLAMSDKQKKKKWEEAIAAQQRQKQIMIGSVGLFAMLIRNLKDFLLNTD
-977 QSFAQIVTDKAF
+977 AQIGFEYTQLRDVVTWD
-989 RDQKWADAVA
+989 
-999 RQNTKKQEMVK
+999 N
-1010 AVKNLALMIK
+1010 
-1020 VLKTFDVSPQQLPAA
+1020 
-1035 YDKLRSVVM
+1035 
-1044 NNKLPDDCLF
+1044 LPDDCMF
-1054 LTLKDK
+1054 KKLKDRDPYNK
-1060 DEYKQFNAEFQVSAD
+1060 FAADYHVSDDEI
-1075 EKKKVFRK
+1075 KKVLRK
-1083 LVIALVNAFE
+1083 FFIALVKKFE
-1093 IPRSATESDGIGM
+1093 IKRSATESAGLGLV
-1106 KATVFPE
+1106 ATVFPE
-1113 PQPDCSD
+1113 PSFDCSD
-1120 ADWTKYCNSIQTL
+1120 ADWAKYVRSIQNI
-1133 RKKESKSTWDKVSD
+1133 RKKEEKSTKEKVGEA
-1147 KIASN
+1147 IGNA
-1152 IVDPLKGMFDIKGF
+1152 ILDPLKGMFDYKGF
-1166 MAFNDDC
+1166 KAFYDDF
-1173 SFGSSKKGE
+1173 SYGSSKKGE

-1200 ANVGGW
+1200 ANVGGMDS
-1206 ENYDDGM
+1206 ESDDPM
-1213 ARPAGNGFV
+1213 RPEDNGPA
-1222 TRVRN
+1222 TRVRK
-1227 AMLSL
+1227 AMLRA

>member
-35 EHGEGY
+35 EHKEGY
-41 CYYKVRWTKTILVKD
+41 CYYKVTWTKTILVKD
-56 PNIPKKYNSVSSE
+56 PNDPKKYNSKSSKE
-69 GSGTMG
+69 TGTMG

-528 TTGKKTKQKQ
+528 TTGQKTKQKQ

-632 PYVMGSVET
+632 PYVMGSVEP

-765 EAGGNLTLTSG
+765 EAG
-776 KNIKQRWYMDGED
+776 
-789 ADAVTLASTITKTVT
+789 VT
-804 SKAASLLVDI
+804 SKAASLLVNI

-819 IRHLIEVI
+819 IRHIIEVI

-832 GKVQITAGRYMMLES
+832 GKLQITAGRYLMMEA
-847 GGKKAGYPIDAY
+847 GGKKAGYPIEAY
-859 KQKKMD
+859 KPKWQDDKKDEND
-865 DYRDAPFGDLV
+865 DDKLCYE
-876 CCKSF
+876 SF
-881 EKLKEQVDYNYSRLG
+881 EKLHLLVYHNYQRHQQMYES
-896 SVYNDARQRKEALAT
+896 ARQSAIVQAQMINACVDKDNNPQCAT
-911 LINEC
+911 LDSIITSLW
-916 KNDKNE
+916 NDPQQDIK
-922 AQCKGLNEIINAL
+922 ALLNFQGVYRDVTK
-935 WDDPTKAKKEI
+935 DDNP
-946 FEFKGIYREIAV
+946 
-958 NDEVDFGIMA
+958 DFAIMA
-968 KFLGSVAFM
+968 KFLKIQQATLVNLAMSDKQKKKKWEQAIAAQQRQKQIMIGSVGLFAMLIRNLKDF
-977 QSFAQIVTDKAF
+977 QLNTDAQIGFEYTQLRDVVTWD
-989 RDQKWADAVA
+989 
-999 RQNTKKQEMVK
+999 N
-1010 AVKNLALMIK
+1010 
-1020 VLKTFDVSPQQLPAA
+1020 
-1035 YDKLRSVVM
+1035 
-1044 NNKLPDDCLF
+1044 LPDDCMF
-1054 LTLKDK
+1054 KKLKDRDPYNK
-1060 DEYKQFNAEFQVSAD
+1060 FAADYHVSDDEI
-1075 EKKKVFRK
+1075 KKVLRK
-1083 LVIALVNAFE
+1083 FFIALVKKFE
-1093 IPRSATESDGIGM
+1093 IKRSATESAGLGLV
-1106 KATVFPE
+1106 ATVFPE
-1113 PQPDCSD
+1113 PSFDCSD
-1120 ADWTKYCNSIQTL
+1120 ADWAKYVRSIQNI
-1133 RKKESKSTWDKVSD
+1133 RKKEEKSTKEKVGEA
-1147 KIASN
+1147 IGNA
-1152 IVDPLKGMFDIKGF
+1152 ILDPLKGMFDYKGF
-1166 MAFNDDC
+1166 KAFYDDF
-1173 SFGSSKKGE
+1173 SYGSSKKGE

-1200 ANVGGW
+1200 ANVGGMDS
-1206 ENYDDGM
+1206 ESDDPM
-1213 ARPAGNGFV
+1213 RPEDNGPA
-1222 TRVRN
+1222 TRVRK
-1227 AMLSL
+1227 AMLRA

>member
-35 EHGEGY
+35 EHKEGY
-41 CYYKVRWTKTILVKD
+41 CNYKVTWTKTILVKD
-56 PNIPKKYNSVSSE
+56 PNDPKKYNSKSSKE
-69 GSGTMG
+69 TGTMG

-390 KNDKFN
+390 KNENFN

-632 PYVMGSVET
+632 PYVMGSVEP

-804 SKAASLLVDI
+804 SKAASLLVNI

-819 IRHLIEVI
+819 IRHIIEVI
-827 FKPVE
+827 FDD
-832 GKVQITAGRYMMLES
+832 
-847 GGKKAGYPIDAY
+847 KKDEN
-859 KQKKMD
+859 D
-865 DYRDAPFGDLV
+865 DDKLCYE
-876 CCKSF
+876 SF
-881 EKLKEQVDYNYSRLG
+881 EKLHLLVYHNYQRHQQMYES
-896 SVYNDARQRKEALAT
+896 ARQSAIVQAQMINACVDKDNNPQCAT
-911 LINEC
+911 LDSIITSLW
-916 KNDKNE
+916 NDPQQDIK
-922 AQCKGLNEIINAL
+922 ALLNFQGVYRDVTK
-935 WDDPTKAKKEI
+935 DDNP
-946 FEFKGIYREIAV
+946 
-958 NDEVDFGIMA
+958 DFAIMA
-968 KFLGSVAFM
+968 KFLKIQQATLVNLAMSDKQKKKKWEQAIAAQQRQKQIMIGSVGLFAMLIRNLKDF
-977 QSFAQIVTDKAF
+977 QLNTDAQIGFEYTQLRDVVTWD
-989 RDQKWADAVA
+989 
-999 RQNTKKQEMVK
+999 N
-1010 AVKNLALMIK
+1010 
-1020 VLKTFDVSPQQLPAA
+1020 
-1035 YDKLRSVVM
+1035 
-1044 NNKLPDDCLF
+1044 LPDDCMF
-1054 LTLKDK
+1054 KKLKDRDPYNK
-1060 DEYKQFNAEFQVSAD
+1060 FAADYHVSDDEI
-1075 EKKKVFRK
+1075 KKVLRK
-1083 LVIALVNAFE
+1083 FFIALVKKFE
-1093 IPRSATESDGIGM
+1093 IKRSATESAGLGLV
-1106 KATVFPE
+1106 ATVFPE
-1113 PQPDCSD
+1113 PSFDCSD
-1120 ADWTKYCNSIQTL
+1120 ADWAKYVRSIQNI
-1133 RKKESKSTWDKVSD
+1133 RKKKEKSTKEKVGEA
-1147 KIASN
+1147 IGNA
-1152 IVDPLKGMFDIKGF
+1152 ILDPLKGMFDYKGF
-1166 MAFNDDC
+1166 KAFYDDF
-1173 SFGSSKKGE
+1173 SYGSSKKGE

-1200 ANVGGW
+1200 ANVGGMDS
-1206 ENYDDGM
+1206 ESDDPM
-1213 ARPAGNGFV
+1213 RPEDNGPA
-1222 TRVRN
+1222 TRVRK
-1227 AMLSL
+1227 AMLRA